1 MIATNMDDPAILARH
16 AALTKEI
23 EQANYEYHATG
34 GSTLTDDEYDAKMRE
49 LKVIEASRPELAKS
63 SPAKRVGVKTAGPKV
78 KHQRKMLS
86 LDNVFT
92 PDEAN
97 DHFKSDVDKVWE
109 PKIDGLSLSLVYS
122 AGRLV
127 RATTRGDGVEG
138 DDVTHNAMVIPSIP
152 KMIKFG
158 PSDLEVRGEVVIFKD
173 DFQALIDSMKAE
185 GDEPFANARNAA
197 SGSLKLK
204 DSAEAAK
211 RKLSFVAYQAF
222 GLADDVPTHL
232 AMVGRLAAFGFNTP
246 NRWWTLNEPFQTVT
260 QEMADKADQE
270 RRTMPFETDGVVIK
284 VSSLRH
290 RQEMGDG
297 TKSPRWAVAYKFAP
311 EEGISVLEAVELP
324 IGRTGVIT
332 PVANL
337 RPVLLN
343 GAIVRRASLCNWD
356 EIARLDIAVGDEVV
370 VVRAAEVIPKVIR
383 VHKKNPNR
391 KEIVMPVVCPCC
403 GGAIVKDDEV
413 VAIRCTNLDCN
424 EQVFQRLSH
433 AVNKTSLDWDGC
445 GDAQI
450 ADLMATGKC
459 RFLSDFLAIQDVGF
473 MGASAKVKF
482 LSERERVKGVPLW
495 RKLHSLGLEGIG
507 KTFCQELASKY
518 GDLLKML
525 DDRDGVVTIVGP
537 NRAEKMFAQFDLLA
551 DEIGR
556 LDDLGFKFVE
566 IQTDKRQ
573 TKASGKQFVITGTM
587 TTGSR
592 DKVSERIE
600 QAGGIVKSGV
610 SAKTDYLVVG
620 ENPGANKT
628 AGAKKHGTKIITED
642 ELYVVL
648 ELDPN
653 NLPSDP
659 LANVN
664 IDEL

>member
-1 MIATNMDDPAILARH
+1 MALTTMDPAVLARY
-16 AALTKEI
+16 AALRKEV
-23 EQANYEYHATG
+23 EQANFEYHNAA
-34 GSTLTDDEYDAKMRE
+34 GSTLSDAEYDEKMRE
-49 LKVIEASRPELAKS
+49 LEVLEAQHPEFAKDS
-63 SPAKRVGVKTAGPKV
+63 ISKRVGAKSTGPKV
-78 KHQRKMLS
+78 KHLRKMLS

-97 DHFKSDVDKVWE
+97 NHFKSSADKVWE
-109 PKIDGLSLSLVYS
+109 PKIDGLSLSLVYKF
-122 AGRLV
+122 GRLE

-138 DDVTHNAMVIPSIP
+138 DDVTHNALVIPTIP
-152 KMIKFG
+152 KMIKFA
-158 PSDLEVRGEVVIFKD
+158 PAELEVRGEVVIFKD
-173 DFQALIDSMKAE
+173 DFQALVDTMKAE

-197 SGSLKLK
+197 AGSLKLK

-222 GLADDVPTHL
+222 GLADDVPTHT
-232 AMVGRLAAFGFNTP
+232 AMIGRLAAFGFNTP
-246 NRWWTLNEPFQTVT
+246 NRWWSLNDPFQTFT
-260 QEMADKADQE
+260 QELADKADEE
-270 RRTMPFETDGVVIK
+270 RKKMPFETDGVVAK
-284 VSSLRH
+284 VNSLKL

-311 EEGISVLEAVELP
+311 EEGVSVLEAVELP

-332 PVANL
+332 PVAVL
-337 RPVLLN
+337 SPVLLN
-343 GAIVRRASLCNWD
+343 GATVRRASLCNWD

-383 VHKKNPNR
+383 VHKKHEKR
-391 KEIVMPVVCPCC
+391 REIAMPTSCPCC
-403 GGAIVKDDEV
+403 GGPILKDDEV
-413 VAIRCTNLDCN
+413 VAIRCTNLNCT

-433 AVNKTSLDWDGC
+433 AVAKTSLDWDGC

-450 ADLMATGKC
+450 AELMSKGKC
-459 RFLSDFLAIQDVGF
+459 RFLSDFFAIQDVSW
-473 MGASAKVKF
+473 MGSAAKTKF
-482 LSERERVKGVPLW
+482 LAERDRVKGVPLW

-507 KTFCQELASKY
+507 KTFCQELAVKY

-525 DDRDGVVTIVGP
+525 DDRAGVVTIVGP
-537 NRAEKMFAQFDLLA
+537 NRADKMFAQIDLLA
-551 DEIGR
+551 EEIGR
-556 LDDLGFKFVE
+556 LDELGFKFVE
-566 IQTDKRQ
+566 VQTDKRQ
-573 TKASGKQFVITGTM
+573 TKATGKQFVITGTL

-600 QAGGIVKSGV
+600 QAGGIVKSSV

-620 ENPGANKT
+620 EDPGGNKT
-628 AGAKKHGTKIITED
+628 AGAKKHGTKVITED
-642 ELYVVL
+642 ELYTIL

-664 IDEL
+664 IDDL

>member
-1 MIATNMDDPAILARH
+1 MDDPAILARH

-34 GSTLTDDEYDAKMRE
+34 GSTLTDDEYDSKMRE
-49 LKVIEASRPELAKS
+49 LKVIEESHPELAKN

-97 DHFKSDVDKVWE
+97 DFLKTRADKVWE
-109 PKIDGLSLSLVYS
+109 PKIDGLSLSLIYEQ
-122 AGRLV
+122 GRFV

-138 DDVTHNAMVIPSIP
+138 DDVTHNALVIPSIP
-152 KMIKFG
+152 KMVQSKN
-158 PSDLEVRGEVVIFKD
+158 PLEVRGEVCIMKA
-173 DFQALIDSMKAE
+173 DFAKLVEEMTAE

-204 DSAEAAK
+204 DSTECAK
-211 RKLSFVAYQAF
+211 RKLTFVAYQLF
-222 GLADDVPTHL
+222 GGKGANHIEMIGELQHA
-232 AMVGRLAAFGFNTP
+232 GFQTP
-246 NRWWTLNEPFQTVT
+246 NRWTPPMVVFTSVT
-260 QEMADKADQE
+260 QELADAIDQE
-270 RRTMPFETDGVVIK
+270 RKALPFETDGAVIK
-284 VSSLRH
+284 VNDFKVRS
-290 RQEMGDG
+290 EMGEG
-297 TKSPRWAVAYKFAP
+297 SKSPRWAVAYKFAP

-391 KEIVMPVVCPCC
+391 KEIAMPAVCPCC
-403 GGAIVKDDEV
+403 GGPIVKDDEV

-459 RFLSDFLAIQDVGF
+459 RFLSDFLAIKDVSF
-473 MGASAKVKF
+473 MGSSAKNKF
-482 LSERERVKGVPLW
+482 LAERERIKGVPLW

-507 KTFCQELASKY
+507 KTFCQELSSKY

-525 DDRDGVVTIVGP
+525 DDRSGVVTIVGP

-556 LDDLGFKFVE
+556 LDELGFKFVE

-620 ENPGANKT
+620 EDPGANKT